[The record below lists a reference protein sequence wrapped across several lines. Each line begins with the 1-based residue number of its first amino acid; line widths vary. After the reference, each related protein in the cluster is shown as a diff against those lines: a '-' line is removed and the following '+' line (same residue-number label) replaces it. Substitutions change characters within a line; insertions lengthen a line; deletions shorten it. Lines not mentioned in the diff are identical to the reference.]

1 MRLYERIEFG
11 GQMMDLVEDCPSVI
25 DRFHV
30 NNIFSC
36 NVTDGNWLFYEHP
49 HYRGRMYLIR
59 PGNYKRFK
67 RNIGVTCGCE
77 SQLALRCD
85 LLDSSWS
92 LYRDRAKKERA
103 REKSSLLR
111 LSINVVRKTAIG
123 PYKLKLF
130 DRPNFDGQ
138 SLELT
143 DNMKTVQE
151 KWLRQEVQSCKVL
164 AGSWV
169 FFEHPNFCGRQY
181 LLEKGEYRHHSE
193 WGALKGNVGSIRRIT
208 EKGNPTSQS

>member
-1 MRLYERIEFG
+1 MEKIVFFEDRDFRGKFYDCKGDSPDLHGFIHRCNSVKVEAGWWVLYERDNFTGYQYVIGPGEYNEYRHWMGFN
-11 GQMMDLVEDCPSVI
+11 DCV
-25 DRFHV
+25 R
-30 NNIFSC
+30 SC
-36 NVTDGNWLFYEHP
+36 RIIKN
-49 HYRGRMYLIR
+49 
-59 PGNYKRFK
+59 
-67 RNIGVTCGCE
+67 
-77 SQLALRCD
+77 
-85 LLDSSWS
+85 
-92 LYRDRAKKERA
+92 
-103 REKSSLLR
+103 
-111 LSINVVRKTAIG
+111 AIG